1 MSGTTVWGA
10 LLPSLRSI
18 MMQVTKSIKK
28 SRMHIEER
36 RRKKEERRKKRRR
49 GERGGG
55 EKRRGRGGEEEEE
68 VVVVVVVII
77 IIIAVTHMKKYKQT
91 RGGFGILFPS
101 NETLYSQKWEE
112 DGRERNYTLSHA
124 TCL

>member
-1 MSGTTVWGA
+1 MYC
-10 LLPSLRSI
+10 RSPLEL
-18 MMQVTKSIKK
+18 IKK
-28 SRMHIEER
+28 LNVENYR
-36 RRKKEERRKKRRR
+36 
-49 GERGGG
+49 
-55 EKRRGRGGEEEEE
+55 GEEEEE